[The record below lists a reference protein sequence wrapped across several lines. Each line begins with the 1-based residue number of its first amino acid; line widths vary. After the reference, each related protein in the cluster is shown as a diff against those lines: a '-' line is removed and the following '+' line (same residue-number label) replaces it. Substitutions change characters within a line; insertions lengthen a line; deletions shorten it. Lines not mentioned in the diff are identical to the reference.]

1 MKKIAMAV
9 LAAAVFGAS
18 LFAEAKVT
26 FENKVFEDDVISF
39 DDGNES
45 TTDFPALKERMAV
58 QLDSDKVDAY
68 VKATLALDDYDGK
81 HFGVQGEVNDWWVE
95 FRPVD
100 PITLCLHDNIY
111 SDGSYLP
118 IYDDN
123 MAGGNIGSDGFTTVI
138 RPPVFNKA
146 FRLGLTVPFSF
157 DGSEDEKDRNY
168 FNGNK
173 DDGEDENF
181 HFGVGVIYSLPK
193 FQLGFTAQNLTCSD
207 DRVIGVSVNFPGTFV
222 EGLTVGAGFTNAAAK
237 DAGFGDILSFSDDY
251 AVGVTGE
258 NVINAAV
265 SYEKDAFSC
274 AVETLIS
281 TEDKV
286 DGEKFLFNK
295 YVGVSVGYAAT
306 DALSFGAFGKFLLVT
321 DSDVF
326 EDNAMGF
333 GFTADYAIN
342 DNNTVGVEFDYN
354 MCGDASAIAVP
365 VYWKYSF

>member
-9 LAAAVFGAS
+9 VAASVFGAS
-18 LFAEAKVT
+18 LFAEVKLT
-26 FENKVFEDDVISF
+26 FENKVFEDDVIYSKV
-39 DDGNES
+39 DKDSDGV
-45 TTDFPALKERMAV
+45 TDFPALKERMEF
-58 QLDSDKVDAY
+58 QLDSDRVDAY
-68 VKATLALDDYDGK
+68 IKATLALDDYDEK

-100 PITLCLHDNIY
+100 IVSLCLHDNIY

-123 MAGGNIGSDGFTTVI
+123 VAGGNIGSDGFTTVI
-138 RPPVFNKA
+138 NPPVFNKA

-157 DGSEDEKDRNY
+157 AGDDGLNWL
-168 FNGNK
+168 NGNK
-173 DDGEDENF
+173 DDDEDENF
-181 HFGVGVIYSLPK
+181 HFGAGVIFSLPK
-193 FQLGFTAQNLTCSD
+193 FQIGATFQNIICSD
-207 DRVIGVSVNFPGTFV
+207 DRLIGVSVNLPETFV
-222 EGLTVGAGFTNAAAK
+222 EGLKIGAGFTKAATK
-237 DAGFGDILSFSDDY
+237 DAGFDDILDFGFA

-281 TEDKV
+281 TEDDTEV
-286 DGEKFLFNK
+286 TLFNK
-295 YVGVSVGYAAT
+295 YVGVSLGYSVT

-321 DSDVF
+321 DKDVF

-354 MCGDASAIAVP
+354 KCGDASAIAVP